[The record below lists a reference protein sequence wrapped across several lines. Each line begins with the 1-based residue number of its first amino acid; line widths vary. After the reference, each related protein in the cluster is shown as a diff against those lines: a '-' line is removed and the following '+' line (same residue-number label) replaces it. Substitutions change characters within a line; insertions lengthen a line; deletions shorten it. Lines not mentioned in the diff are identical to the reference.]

1 MGMFEVLGQTV
12 NWNYPRGKVEGQGLR
27 FVIPCWLSRCLRQ
40 GGLLVDASEH
50 AAE

>member
-1 MGMFEVLGQTV
+1 MEMFEVLGQAV
-12 NWNYPRGKVEGQGLR
+12 NWNYPRGEVEGQGLR

-40 GGLLVDASEH
+40 VGLLVAASER